1 MIHLRSWG
9 ALSALIGVIFI
20 LTLGSPAF
28 AQQDPCAENG
38 PDCRLL
44 TAAEISA
51 IKARLLA
58 LKAAMPGPDRARFTP
73 SADIGTAFTMSF
85 VGELEAGGPMIS
97 GSWPGGAFTERND
110 VHYLYDGV
118 AKPSAKAKDTQ
129 DPLAAIQQMQ
139 AEIGNR
145 VEILAKL
152 LPCAYLVDNID
163 GAVVEVSESEATD
176 IEKTPTF
183 LSYMFSEGTCLRM
196 IFGPRTGKEEETLR
210 LDKPAQNLAPVKCVT
225 LEITGP
231 NRAEVLALKKKI
243 DRKAFEALLGP
254 VMK

>member
-1 MIHLRSWG
+1 MIRIRASRS
-9 ALSALIGVIFI
+9 SAVLVIVVLVVMT
-20 LTLGSPAF
+20 LTGPGL
-28 AQQDPCAENG
+28 AQEDPCAENG

-44 TAAEISA
+44 TAAEVN
-51 IKARLLA
+51 A
-58 LKAAMPGPDRARFTP
+58 LKARFLALQALLPVPDPARWAVPPGLSKAM
-73 SADIGTAFTMSF
+73 TMDF
-85 VGELEAGGPMIS
+85 VAEFEAGGPMIS
-97 GSWPGGAFTERND
+97 GSWPGGAFTKRNS
-110 VHYLYDGV
+110 VGAIYDGLV
-118 AKPSAKAKDTQ
+118 KPVSKAK
-129 DPLAAIQQMQ
+129 DPLAAIEQMQ